1 MNLKDELIK
10 IDKQIEEH
18 TNQLATITISLSV
31 LKTKRKKVSKLIDQA
46 KDLINGESDKADRTE
61 G

>member
-31 LKTKRKKVSKLIDQA
+31 LKTKRKKISKLIDQA
-46 KDLINGESDKADRTE
+46 KDLIDGESDKADRTQ